1 MHQSAVRSSRPLAA
15 RGCCWSGRERR
26 SLPIVRRFPPQR
38 AAAAR
43 SALAYAP
50 ALTLDAPARP
60 APALNRA
67 PWSLRPPVPLL
78 KLAHAAGPRA
88 GDPFLAFCILLYF
101 QIRIQKTYGNSL
113 ALGIVREGTGSV
125 SATNRNSTLDQALFE
140 DLFVGEPQIGDV
152 GRAKAKD
159 VFQRAADFAKMKI
172 NADLL
177 EQFDQRL
184 RTHGFDGLRANAAV
198 VHPMVGEDVN
208 RLGTGSMTINMEK
221 APGFGL
227 GAPSC
232 YT

>member
-1 MHQSAVRSSRPLAA
+1 MHQSAVRSARPLAA
-15 RGCCWSGRERR
+15 RGCCWSSRQRR
-26 SLPIVRRFPPQR
+26 SLPFVRRFPPQR

-50 ALTLDAPARP
+50 AFARHAPAARP

-78 KLAHAAGPRA
+78 LKRAHAAGPRV

-101 QIRIQKTYGNSL
+101 QIRIQKNYGNSL
-113 ALGIVREGTGSV
+113 ALGIVRARTGSV

-184 RTHGFDGLRANAAV
+184 RT
-198 VHPMVGEDVN
+198 
-208 RLGTGSMTINMEK
+208 GSMTINMEK

-227 GAPSC
+227 GRGAPSC